1 MVLFDQIEIKNL
13 FLLKSSLF
21 VKHFQLSK
29 KLKSKTKTK
38 LKLKQE
44 QRKIQNRNFNLALF
58 QVTISYLEIASMRI

>member
-1 MVLFDQIEIKNL
+1 MILFDQIEIKTL

-29 KLKSKTKTK
+29 TKSKTKSKTRTK
-38 LKLKQE
+38 EL
-44 QRKIQNRNFNLALF
+44 QNRNFNLTLF